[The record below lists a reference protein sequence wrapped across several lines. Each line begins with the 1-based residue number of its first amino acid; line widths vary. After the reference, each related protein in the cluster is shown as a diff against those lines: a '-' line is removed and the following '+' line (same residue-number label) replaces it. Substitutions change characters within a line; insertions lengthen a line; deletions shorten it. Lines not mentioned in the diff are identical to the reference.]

1 MQTKH
6 CLRPGALRGARVL
19 VVDDEVAVSKFIA
32 SAMETEGAI
41 VDTAASGEEALEIM
55 CGIDYDLMI
64 TDVKMPGIDGI
75 ELMRRTRERNEVI
88 ETIIITGHGDIPVA
102 VRAMKEGAFD
112 FITKPFPDVSQITVA
127 AARALESSAPRN
139 GRGEACRGGAG
150 VDRFESLVGASPKMQ
165 KVYERISQVAPT
177 DSTVLIQGETGTGKE
192 LVACAIHARSR
203 RANGPFIAI
212 NCGALTESLLESELF
227 GHLKGAFTGALM
239 TKIGLFE
246 AASGGTIFLDEIDST
261 SPHTQVGLLRVLQ
274 DKQVRP
280 VGSVTTKRV
289 NVRIIASTQK
299 DPFKLT
305 QEGKFR
311 EDLYYRISSISITL
325 PPLRER
331 MEDLPLLAEHCLK
344 IACEKASKQRRGLSP
359 KVLELLMS
367 YSWPGNVRELENVIE
382 QAVLFSQRPVIRP
395 TDLGI
400 LVDKEKEPQTKQQ
413 MRTLDDLEREHILH
427 VLKSTCKNK
436 TQAAKIL
443 GIPRTTLYQRM
454 KKHQIS
460 ADSDDG
466 EFSDAVTAT

>member
-1 MQTKH
+1 M
-6 CLRPGALRGARVL
+6 
-19 VVDDEVAVSKFIA
+19 IA
-32 SAMETEGAI
+32 
-41 VDTAASGEEALEIM
+41 
-55 CGIDYDLMI
+55 
-64 TDVKMPGIDGI
+64 DVRLPGIDGI
-75 ELMRRTRERNEVI
+75 ELMRLLRERNETT
-88 ETIIITGHGDIPVA
+88 ETIIITGHGDIPLA
-102 VRAMKEGAFD
+102 VKAMKEGAVD
-112 FITKPFPDVSQITVA
+112 FITKPFPQIGDVVLA
-127 AARALESSAPRN
+127 VARALEKSKPGDYADVMTPH
-139 GRGEACRGGAG
+139 GQK
-150 VDRFESLVGASPKMQ
+150 VDRFESLVGASPVMQ
-165 KVYERISQVAPT
+165 KVYERIAQVAPT
-177 DSTVLIQGETGTGKE
+177 DSTVLIRGETGTGKE

-203 RANGPFIAI
+203 RSNGPFIAV

-280 VGSVTTKRV
+280 VGSVSTKKV

-299 DPFKLT
+299 DLFELT
-305 QEGKFR
+305 QESKFR
-311 EDLYYRISSISITL
+311 EDLYYRVSSISIML

-367 YSWPGNVRELENVIE
+367 HSWPGNVRELENVIE

-395 TDLGI
+395 TDLGA
-400 LVDKEKEPQTKQQ
+400 LVEKEKTAQTNQQ
-413 MRTLDDLEREHILH
+413 LKTLDDLEREHILQ
-427 VLKSTCKNK
+427 VLKFTCKNK

-454 KKHQIS
+454 KKHHIS
-460 ADSDDG
+460 ADSEEE
-466 EFSDAVTAT
+466 EFANEIRPR